1 MAKRKLNK
9 KNLGITIIITLV
21 FTVTVLVIINALI
34 NIMFRH
40 DYTYEHVDD
49 LLDLP
54 RTLINNDYLY
64 KDEYMHYE
72 DDRYYS
78 ITGID
83 VSSHQKDIDFNKVKE
98 AGISFV
104 YIRCGYRG
112 YSEGIIH
119 EDSYFKKNYEAAKK
133 AGLMIGVYFFSQ
145 AIDEKEA
152 IDEAYFVRDMIK
164 GLDIDLSVA
173 YDLESIDYDESRIDD
188 LEIEEKTSCAMAF
201 ASKIEE
207 FGYQPMIYTN
217 LEWANNHYD
226 LKQIMNYD
234 IWYAQY
240 NDKPDFPYQYTIWQ
254 YTDKGSIYGITV
266 ETDVN
271 MMMVK
276 K

>member
-83 VSSHQKDIDFNKVKE
+83 VSSHQKDIDFNKVRE
-98 AGISFV
+98 TGISFV

-133 AGLMIGVYFFSQ
+133 AGLMVGVYFFSQ

>member
-9 KNLGITIIITLV
+9 KNLGVTIIITLV
-21 FTVTVLVIINALI
+21 FTVTVLAIINALI

-40 DYTYEHVDD
+40 DYTYEHVDN

-83 VSSHQKDIDFNKVKE
+83 VSSHQKDIDFNKVRE

-133 AGLMIGVYFFSQ
+133 AGLMVGVYFFSQ

-188 LEIEEKTSCAMAF
+188 LEIAEKTSCAIAF

-217 LEWANNHYD
+217 LEWANYHYD

>member
-1 MAKRKLNK
+1 MAKRKVNK
-9 KNLGITIIITLV
+9 KNLAITVVITLV
-21 FTVTVLVIINALI
+21 FTVTILVIINA
-34 NIMFRH
+34 IMNMMLKH
-40 DYTYEHVDD
+40 DYNYEHVDN
-49 LLDLP
+49 LLNLP
-54 RTLINNDYLY
+54 KTLINNDYLY

-72 DDRYYS
+72 DDEYYS

-83 VSSHQKDIDFNKVKE
+83 ISSHQKDIDFNKVKE

-119 EDSYFKKNYEAAKK
+119 EDSYFKKNYDAAKA
-133 AGLMIGVYFFSQ
+133 AGLDVGVYFFSQ

-152 IDEAYFVRDMIK
+152 IDEAYFVKDMLK
-164 GLDIDLSVA
+164 GLDIDLAVV
-173 YDLESIDYDESRIDD
+173 YDLESIDYDESRIDE
-188 LEIEEKTSCAMAF
+188 LEITEKTSCAVAF

-217 LEWANNHYD
+217 LEWANYHYD

-240 NDKPDFPYQYTIWQ
+240 NDEPDFPYQYKIWQ
-254 YTDKGSIYGITV
+254 YTDKGTIYGIDV
-266 ETDVN
+266 ETDIN
-271 MMMVK
+271 MMLVK

>member
-1 MAKRKLNK
+1 MAKIKLNK

-64 KDEYMHYE
+64 KDEYIHYE

-133 AGLMIGVYFFSQ
+133 AGLMVGVYFFSQ

-173 YDLESIDYDESRIDD
+173 YDLESIDYDESRTDD

>member
-21 FTVTVLVIINALI
+21 FTITVLVIINAIISMML
-34 NIMFRH
+34 RH
-40 DYTYEHVDD
+40 DYTYEHVDN

-72 DDRYYS
+72 DDEYYS

-119 EDSYFKKNYEAAKK
+119 EDSYFKKNYEAAKE
-133 AGLMIGVYFFSQ
+133 AGLMVGVYFFSQ
-145 AIDEKEA
+145 AVDEKEA
-152 IDEAYFVRDMIK
+152 IDEAYFVRDMLK
-164 GLDIDLSVA
+164 GLDIDLNVV
-173 YDLESIDYDESRIDD
+173 YDLEGIDYDESRIDK

-207 FGYQPMIYTN
+207 FGYQAMIYTN

>member
-9 KNLGITIIITLV
+9 KNLGITIIITLA

-64 KDEYMHYE
+64 KDEYIHYE

-83 VSSHQKDIDFNKVKE
+83 VSSHQKDIDFNKVRE

-133 AGLMIGVYFFSQ
+133 AGLMVGVYFFSQ

>member
-133 AGLMIGVYFFSQ
+133 AGLMVGVYFFSQ